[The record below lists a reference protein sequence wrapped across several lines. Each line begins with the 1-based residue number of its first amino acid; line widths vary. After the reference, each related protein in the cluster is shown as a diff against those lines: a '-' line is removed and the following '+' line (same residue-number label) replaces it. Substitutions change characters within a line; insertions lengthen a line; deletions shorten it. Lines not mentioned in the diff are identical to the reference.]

1 MWQVKIKSSFFRP
14 TIKMLMNR
22 TREHDTGIKLEVNDK
37 ILDACTGLMKA
48 IKLLIIKAKD
58 LQKEIAAQ
66 GRVNFLN
73 SLTVL
78 VFDSSCNFFIFHI
91 KGTSTVKEFYS
102 KNHKWTEGLVT
113 AAKLGN
119 TH

>member
-1 MWQVKIKSSFFRP
+1 
-14 TIKMLMNR
+14 MNR
-22 TREHDTGIKLEVNDK
+22 TREQDTGVKLEVNDK

-48 IKLLIIKAKD
+48 IKLLIIKAKE

-66 GRVNFLN
+66 GRVWLQLFDKFAIQIFVQYFL
-73 SLTVL
+73 
-78 VFDSSCNFFIFHI
+78 

-113 AAKLGN
+113 AAKLVGLGAN
-119 TH
+119 VLM